1 MKVRINS
8 VLAAILAAFVLAV
21 PGHATTGERVQV
33 TGEVIDSWCYLT
45 QIMYAQGT
53 AHHQCAVWCAAG
65 GVPVAIR
72 SAEEEV
78 YFILKMGESDRNV
91 ANPRVLEMQTHKI
104 TVDGDLYERDG
115 MKYLVV
121 DQVIDDAGIVNE
133 THHDYGIQPFG
144 E

>member
-1 MKVRINS
+1 MRYGFTRA
-8 VLAAILAAFVLAV
+8 LAALALGAGLAAPAV
-21 PGHATTGERVQV
+21 AAERVQV

-53 AHHQCAVWCAAG
+53 AHHQCALWCAAG

-72 SAEEEV
+72 SAAEEV
-78 YFILKMGESDRNV
+78 YFILKMGEGERNV
-91 ANPRVLEMQTHKI
+91 ADPRVMEIQTHKI

-121 DQVIDDAGIVNE
+121 DTVLADEGIVNE
-133 THHDYGIQPFG
+133 THQTFGVQPFG

>member
-1 MKVRINS
+1 MKHGIARVLLAFS
-8 VLAAILAAFVLAV
+8 LAAGIAV
-21 PGHATTGERVQV
+21 PASAAERVQV

-53 AHHQCAVWCAAG
+53 AHHQCALWCAAG

-72 SAEEEV
+72 SGEEEV
-78 YFILKMGESDRNV
+78 YFILKMGEGETNV
-91 ANPRVLEMQTHKI
+91 ADPRVMEIQTHNI

-121 DQVIDDAGIVNE
+121 DTVVADEGIVNE
-133 THHDYGIQPFG
+133 THETFGVQPFG

>member
-1 MKVRINS
+1 MRNGIVRTLAVIALS
-8 VLAAILAAFVLAV
+8 VGLAAPAMSA
-21 PGHATTGERVQV
+21 ERVRV
-33 TGEVIDSWCYLT
+33 TGEVVDSWCYLT

-53 AHHQCAVWCAAG
+53 AHHQCALWCAAG

-78 YFILKMGESDRNV
+78 YFVLKMGESDRNV
-91 ANPRVLEMQTHKI
+91 ADPRVLEIQTHEV
-104 TVDGDLYERDG
+104 TVEGDLYERDG

-121 DQVIDDAGIVNE
+121 DTVVADEGIVNE
-133 THHDYGIQPFG
+133 THETFGVQPFG